1 MKVTDK
7 HTKTDAALCSRN
19 VNTKGKGKM
28 GKYFGTDGFRGEANE
43 NLTADH
49 AYKIGRFLGWYYGEL
64 KRRNG
69 DDTPARIVIGKDTRR
84 SSYMFE
90 YTLVGGLVA
99 SGADAYLLH
108 VTTTPSV
115 AYVAR
120 TDNFDCGIM
129 ISASHNPY
137 YDNGIKLINGN
148 GEKMEEETIA
158 LVEDYL
164 DGKVE
169 VFGET
174 YEEVPYAHKN
184 RIGCTVDYVAGRN
197 RYVGYLI
204 SLGMYSF
211 KGKKVGLDCANGSSW
226 NIAKTVFDALGAK
239 TYVINAQPDGTNINN
254 NAGSTHI
261 EGLQKYVV
269 ENGLDVGFAYDGDA
283 DRCLCV
289 DEKGNVVDGDA
300 ILYIYGKY
308 MKERGKLLTNT
319 VVTTVMS
326 NFGLYKAF
334 DELGIGYAKTA
345 VGDKYVYEY
354 MNQNGCRIGG
364 EQSGHIIFSKYAST
378 GDGILTSL
386 KMMEVM
392 MAKKAKMSQLTEGLS
407 IYPQV
412 LENVRVLDKTA
423 AQEDPDV
430 KAAVKAVEEALG
442 DTGRILVRESGTE
455 PLLRVMVEAE
465 TEECCRKYVD
475 QVVSVVKAKGHVV
488 G

>member
-1 MKVTDK
+1 
-7 HTKTDAALCSRN
+7 
-19 VNTKGKGKM
+19 M
-28 GKYFGTDGFRGEANE
+28 GKYFGTDGFRGEANVD
-43 NLTADH
+43 LTVEH
-49 AYKIGRFLGWYYGEL
+49 AYQVGRFLGWYYGKDKKE
-64 KRRNG
+64 KCKV
-69 DDTPARIVIGKDTRR
+69 VIGKDTRR

-90 YTLVGGLVA
+90 YSLVAGLTA
-99 SGADAYLLH
+99 SGADVYLLH

-115 AYVAR
+115 SYVVR
-120 TDNFDCGIM
+120 TEDFDCGIM

-148 GEKMEEETIA
+148 GEKMDEATIN
-158 LVEDYL
+158 LVEAYL
-164 DGKVE
+164 DSELE
-169 VFGET
+169 VFGQK
-174 YEEVPYAHKN
+174 YEEIPFAHKDA
-184 RIGCTVDYVAGRN
+184 IGCTVDYAAGRN
-197 RYVGYLI
+197 RYMGYLI
-204 SLGMYSF
+204 SLGLYSF
-211 KGKKVGLDCANGSSW
+211 KGMKVGLDCANGSSW
-226 NIAKTVFDALGAK
+226 NMAQQIFDSLGAK
-239 TYVINAQPDGTNINN
+239 TFVINAEPDGTNINRD
-254 NAGSTHI
+254 AGSTHI

-300 ILYIYGKY
+300 ILYIYGRY

-354 MNQNGCRIGG
+354 MTKNGCRIGG

-392 MAKKAKMSQLTEGLS
+392 MAKKKKLSQLTEDLH

-412 LENVRVLDKTA
+412 LVNVM
-423 AQEDPDV
+423 V
-430 KAAVKAVEEALG
+430 KDKAVAQADADVQAAISKVAERLG

-455 PLLRVMVEAE
+455 PLIRVMVEAE
-465 TEECCRKYVD
+465 TKEICHTYVD
-475 QVVSVVKAKGHVV
+475 EVVSIINKKEAAR
-488 G
+488 

>member
-1 MKVTDK
+1 
-7 HTKTDAALCSRN
+7 
-19 VNTKGKGKM
+19 M
-28 GKYFGTDGFRGEANE
+28 GKYFGTDGFRGEANV
-43 NLTADH
+43 NLTVDH
-49 AYKIGRFLGWYYGEL
+49 ARKVGRFLGWYYGQL
-64 KRRNG
+64 KKQRG
-69 DDTPARIVIGKDTRR
+69 DDIPAKVVIGKDTRR

-90 YTLVGGLVA
+90 YALVA
-99 SGADAYLLH
+99 GLTASGGDAYLLH

-120 TDNFDCGIM
+120 TEDFDCGIM

-148 GEKMEEETIA
+148 GEKMDEATIN
-158 LVEDYL
+158 LVEAYL
-164 DGKVE
+164 DSELE
-169 VFGET
+169 VFGQK
-174 YEEVPYAHKN
+174 YEEIPFAHKDA
-184 RIGCTVDYVAGRN
+184 IGCTVDYAAGRN
-197 RYVGYLI
+197 RYMGYLI
-204 SLGMYSF
+204 SLGLYSF
-211 KGKKVGLDCANGSSW
+211 KGMKVGLDCANGSSW
-226 NIAKTVFDALGAK
+226 NMAQQIFDSLGAK
-239 TYVINAQPDGTNINN
+239 TFVINAEPDGTNINRD
-254 NAGSTHI
+254 AGSTHI

-300 ILYIYGKY
+300 ILYIYGRY

-354 MNQNGCRIGG
+354 MTKNGCRIGG

-392 MAKKAKMSQLTEGLS
+392 MAKKKKLSQLTEDLH

-412 LENVRVLDKTA
+412 LVNVM
-423 AQEDPDV
+423 V
-430 KAAVKAVEEALG
+430 KDKAVAQADADVQAAISKVAERLG

-455 PLLRVMVEAE
+455 PLIRVMVEAE
-465 TEECCRKYVD
+465 TKEICHTYVD
-475 QVVSVVKAKGHVV
+475 EVVSIINKKEATR
-488 G
+488 

>member
-1 MKVTDK
+1 
-7 HTKTDAALCSRN
+7 
-19 VNTKGKGKM
+19 M
-28 GKYFGTDGFRGEANE
+28 GKYFGTDGFRGEANV
-43 NLTADH
+43 NLTVDH
-49 AYKIGRFLGWYYGEL
+49 ARKVGRFLGWYYGQL
-64 KRRNG
+64 KKQRG
-69 DDTPARIVIGKDTRR
+69 DDIPAKVVIGKDTRR

-90 YTLVGGLVA
+90 YALVAGLTA

-120 TDNFDCGIM
+120 TEDFDCGIM

-148 GEKMEEETIA
+148 GEKMDEATIN
-158 LVEDYL
+158 LVEAYL
-164 DGKVE
+164 DSELE
-169 VFGET
+169 VFGQK
-174 YEEVPYAHKN
+174 YEEIPFAHKDA
-184 RIGCTVDYVAGRN
+184 IGCTVDYAAGRN
-197 RYVGYLI
+197 RYMGYLI
-204 SLGMYSF
+204 SLGLYSF
-211 KGKKVGLDCANGSSW
+211 KGMKVGLDCANGSSW
-226 NIAKTVFDALGAK
+226 NMAQQIFDSLGAK
-239 TYVINAQPDGTNINN
+239 TFVINAEPDGTNINRD
-254 NAGSTHI
+254 AGSTHI

-300 ILYIYGKY
+300 ILYIYGRY

-354 MNQNGCRIGG
+354 MTKNGCRIGG

-392 MAKKAKMSQLTEGLS
+392 MAKKKKLSQLTEDLH

-412 LENVRVLDKTA
+412 LVNVM
-423 AQEDPDV
+423 V
-430 KAAVKAVEEALG
+430 KDKAVAQADADVQAAISKVAERLG

-455 PLLRVMVEAE
+455 PLIRVMVEAE
-465 TEECCRKYVD
+465 TKEICHTYVD
-475 QVVSVVKAKGHVV
+475 EVVSITNKKEAAR
-488 G
+488 

>member
-1 MKVTDK
+1 
-7 HTKTDAALCSRN
+7 
-19 VNTKGKGKM
+19 
-28 GKYFGTDGFRGEANE
+28 
-43 NLTADH
+43 
-49 AYKIGRFLGWYYGEL
+49 
-64 KRRNG
+64 
-69 DDTPARIVIGKDTRR
+69 
-84 SSYMFE
+84 MFE
-90 YTLVGGLVA
+90 YALVAGLTA

-120 TDNFDCGIM
+120 TEDFDCGIM

-148 GEKMEEETIA
+148 GEKMDEATIN
-158 LVEDYL
+158 LVEAYL
-164 DGKVE
+164 DSELE
-169 VFGET
+169 VFGQK
-174 YEEVPYAHKN
+174 YEEIPFAHKDA
-184 RIGCTVDYVAGRN
+184 IGCTVDYAAGRN
-197 RYVGYLI
+197 RYMGYLI
-204 SLGMYSF
+204 SLGLYSF
-211 KGKKVGLDCANGSSW
+211 KGMKVGLDCANGSSW
-226 NIAKTVFDALGAK
+226 NMAQQIFDSLGAK
-239 TYVINAQPDGTNINN
+239 TFVINAEPDGTNINRD
-254 NAGSTHI
+254 AGSTHI

-300 ILYIYGKY
+300 ILYIYGRY

-354 MNQNGCRIGG
+354 MTKNGCRIGG

-392 MAKKAKMSQLTEGLS
+392 MAKKKKLSQLTEDLH

-412 LENVRVLDKTA
+412 LVNVM
-423 AQEDPDV
+423 V
-430 KAAVKAVEEALG
+430 KDKAVAQADADVQASISKVAERLG

-455 PLLRVMVEAE
+455 PLIRVMVEAE
-465 TEECCRKYVD
+465 TKEICHTYVD
-475 QVVSVVKAKGHVV
+475 EVVSIINKKEATR
-488 G
+488 